1 MNIFEQLFEEV
12 EIPDLIPVKFHLPVG
27 TIQRKDI
34 KDIIEK
40 SLMDRALL
48 DRIKEG
54 QKVAVAV
61 GSREIPHMDAI
72 AKSVVDLIK
81 EQGAEP
87 FIFPAMG
94 SHGGATAEGQREI
107 LRGFGITEETM
118 GVPIKSS
125 METVRISTT
134 PDGLP
139 VHIDKNAN
147 AADCIVP
154 IGRVKPHADFR
165 GKIES
170 GLMKMLTIGCGK
182 QYGANLCHSL
192 GMENMS
198 KNVTAV
204 AKEIIANKNI
214 PFGISIMEDALHAL
228 YKLTAVP
235 GEKIEEEEPALLVEA
250 KSMIPG
256 IPFEK
261 VDVLIL
267 EEIGKDCSGAG
278 MDPNVTGRSQ
288 SLGIWKPFIE
298 RIAILNLSEKSHNN
312 GAGVGGGDVTT
323 RRFLD
328 KMNFDI
334 TYPNGITSHDLQGIK
349 IPAVMP
355 NDRTAIK
362 MALETCIHADS
373 PLGYRMVWMKNTL
386 HLDSF
391 YISSALVE
399 EAKKNPD
406 IEIVGEPIKVVFD
419 ENGNIPGLQ

>member
-1 MNIFEQLFEEV
+1 MNIFEQLFQEV

-34 KDIIEK
+34 KQIIK
-40 SLMDRALL
+40 DSLSERNLL
-48 DRIKEG
+48 SRIKKN
-54 QKVAVAV
+54 QKVAVTV
-61 GSREIPHMDAI
+61 GSREIPHMDEI
-72 AKSVVDLIK
+72 ARSVVEIIK
-81 EQGAEP
+81 EQGADP

-94 SHGGATAEGQREI
+94 SHGGATAEGQREL

-134 PDGLP
+134 PSGLP
-139 VHIDKNAN
+139 VHIDKYAN
-147 AADCIVP
+147 EADCIIP

-192 GMENMS
+192 GMHNMS
-198 KNVTAV
+198 ENVTAV
-204 AKEIIANKNI
+204 AKEILAHKNI

-228 YKLTAVP
+228 YKLSAVP
-235 GEKIEEEEPALLVEA
+235 GEKIEEEEPALLLEA

-261 VDVLIL
+261 VDVLVL

-298 RIAILNLSEKSHNN
+298 RIAILNLSEKSHHN

-323 RRFLD
+323 QRFLD
-328 KMNFDI
+328 KMDFDI
-334 TYPNGITSHDLQGIK
+334 TYPNGITSHDLQGLK

-362 MALETCIHADS
+362 MAIETCIDANS
-373 PLGYRMVWMKNTL
+373 PKGNRLVWMKNTL

-391 YISSALVE
+391 YISAALLE
-399 EAKKNPD
+399 EAQKNPD
-406 IEIVGEPIKVVFD
+406 IEIIGDPIKVIFD
-419 ENGNIPGLQ
+419 ENGNIPGIV

>member
-1 MNIFEQLFEEV
+1 MNIFESLFQEV
-12 EIPDLIPVKFHLPVG
+12 EVPELIPVRFRLTVG
-27 TIQRKDI
+27 KIRREDI
-34 KDIIEK
+34 RPAIEA
-40 SLMDRALL
+40 SLAERDLL
-48 DRIKEG
+48 GRIRPG
-54 QKVAVAV
+54 SRVAVTV
-61 GSREIPHMDAI
+61 GSREIPHMDEI
-72 AKSVVDLIK
+72 ARSVVELVK

-87 FIFPAMG
+87 FLFPAMG
-94 SHGGATAEGQREI
+94 SHGGATAEGQREL

-118 GVPIKSS
+118 GVPILSS

-134 PDGLP
+134 PGGLP

-147 AADCIVP
+147 EADCIIP

-192 GMENMS
+192 GMDHMS
-198 KNVTAV
+198 ENVTAV
-204 AKEIIANKNI
+204 AKEIIRHKNI
-214 PFGISIMEDALHAL
+214 PFGISIMEDALHTL

-235 GEKIEEEEPALLVEA
+235 GERIEEEEPALLEEA

-261 VDVLIL
+261 VDVLVL

-298 RIAILNLSEKSHNN
+298 RIAILNLSEKSHHN

-328 KMNFDI
+328 KMDFDI

-355 NDRTAIK
+355 NDRTAVK
-362 MALETCIHADS
+362 MALETCIHADC
-373 PLGYRMVWMKNTL
+373 PEGYRMVWMKNTL

-391 YISSALVE
+391 FISPALLK
-399 EAKKNPD
+399 EAEQNPD
-406 IEIVGEPIKVVFD
+406 IEIVGERRKVEFD
-419 ENGNIPGLQ
+419 ENGNVPGIV

>member
-1 MNIFEQLFEEV
+1 MNIFEKLFAEV
-12 EIPDLIPVKFHLPVG
+12 EVPELIPVRFNLPIG
-27 TIQRKDI
+27 TIKEDEIGEHI
-34 KDIIEK
+34 KK
-40 SLMDRALL
+40 SLVRRDLL
-48 DRIKEG
+48 KRILPG
-54 QKVAVAV
+54 QSVAVAV
-61 GSREIPHMDAI
+61 GSREIPHMDRI
-72 AKSVVDLIK
+72 AKCVVELIK

-94 SHGGATAEGQREI
+94 SHGGATAEGQRE
-107 LRGFGITEETM
+107 LLAGFGITEETM

-125 METVRISTT
+125 METVRISVT
-134 PDGLP
+134 PEGLP
-139 VHIDKNAN
+139 VHIDRNAD
-147 AADCIVP
+147 AADCIIP
-154 IGRVKPHADFR
+154 LGRVKPHADFR

-204 AKEIIANKNI
+204 AKEIIKHKNI
-214 PFGISIMEDALHAL
+214 PFGIAIMEDALHHL
-228 YKLTAVP
+228 YKLEAVP
-235 GEKIEEEEPALLVEA
+235 GEKFEEEEPGLLIEA
-250 KSMIPG
+250 KNLIPG

-288 SLGIWKPFIE
+288 SLGVWKPFIE
-298 RIAILNLSEKSHNN
+298 RIAILNLSEKSHHN

-328 KMNFDI
+328 KMDFDI

-355 NDRTAIK
+355 NDRTAVK
-362 MALETCIHADS
+362 MALETCIKADA
-373 PLGYRMVWMKNTL
+373 PEGYRMVWMKNTL
-386 HLDSF
+386 CLDAF
-391 YISSALVE
+391 AISPALLK
-399 EAKKNPD
+399 EAEANPD
-406 IEIVGEPIKVVFD
+406 IEILGSAQPVVFD
-419 ENGNIPGLQ
+419 ENGNIPWIR

>member
-1 MNIFEQLFEEV
+1 MNIFEKLFADV

-27 TIQRKDI
+27 KIQREDI
-34 KDIIEK
+34 YGTIEK
-40 SLMDRALL
+40 SLKERDLLKRIQKGQSVAL
-48 DRIKEG
+48 
-54 QKVAVAV
+54 AV
-61 GSREIPHMDAI
+61 GSREIPHIDEI
-72 AKSVVDLIK
+72 TRSVIRLIK

-87 FIFPAMG
+87 FIIPAMG
-94 SHGGATAEGQREI
+94 SHGGATAEGQRE
-107 LRGFGITEETM
+107 LLKGFGITEESM
-118 GVPIKSS
+118 GVPIKSC
-125 METVRISTT
+125 MDTVRIATT

-147 AADCIVP
+147 EADCIIP
-154 IGRVKPHADFR
+154 LGRVKPHADFR

-192 GMENMS
+192 GMQNMS
-198 KNVTAV
+198 KNVTNV
-204 AKEIIANKNI
+204 AREIIAHKNV
-214 PFGISIMEDALHAL
+214 PFGIAIMEDALHAL

-235 GEKIEEEEPALLVEA
+235 GECIEQEEPALLEEA
-250 KSMIPG
+250 KSLIPG

-261 VDVLIL
+261 VDVLVL

-288 SLGIWKPFIE
+288 SLGVWKPFIE

-328 KMNFDI
+328 KMDFDI

-355 NDRTAIK
+355 NDRTAVK
-362 MALETCIHADS
+362 MALETCINADS
-373 PLGYRMVWMKNTL
+373 LLGYRLVWMKNTL
-386 HLDSF
+386 CLDSF
-391 YISSALVE
+391 YISAALLD

-406 IEIVGEPIKVVFD
+406 IEIVGEQVSVVFD
-419 ENGNIPGLQ
+419 GEGNIPGIK